1 MPTNSVENKFK
12 RVFDDLADVRERVVK
27 IEVHEENEQR
37 QLEEVK
43 DKLDNV
49 SATLH
54 EIIGKESVRSGI
66 YGVIGAVVSGIVVWL
81 ITLVK
86 GN

>member
-1 MPTNSVENKFK
+1 MKSVDNKFK

-27 IEVHEENEQR
+27 IEIHEENERQ

-43 DKLDNV
+43 KKLDKV

-54 EIIGKESVRSGI
+54 EIIGRESVRSGI
-66 YGVIGAVVSGIVVWL
+66 YGVIGAIVSGIVVWL
-81 ITLVK
+81 ITLARRT
-86 GN
+86 